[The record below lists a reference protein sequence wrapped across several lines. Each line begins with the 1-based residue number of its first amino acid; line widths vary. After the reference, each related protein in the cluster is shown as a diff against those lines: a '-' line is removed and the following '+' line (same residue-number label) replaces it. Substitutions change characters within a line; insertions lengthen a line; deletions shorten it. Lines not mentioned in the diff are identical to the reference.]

1 MKDIDVLIEALP
13 YIKKFHDKKILIKYG
28 GHAMIDKDS
37 MSSTA
42 RDTVLLKY
50 VGMRPLIVH
59 GGGPEISRSMDKLGK
74 EPEFIQGLRVT
85 DDETMEIIEM
95 VLVGKISTEIV
106 SQLFN
111 HDGNAISVSGKD
123 SSLIFAHKKGARKIE
138 GIEEPHLMECLQGNY
153 EHIRSEMPRTD
164 KERQRYLANLIRIIG
179 ADEYCAP
186 QEIYLFQ
193 IIAGRLGLNQM
204 HVISLFLAYTSGSFF
219 KGDAANKITQSFMKN
234 YIDPLHKYHA
244 DNIKHIRLMYDMVG
258 KYTERLQDIQADRE
272 QLRQNLIKTT
282 KFLLENQILVKEF
295 AKVGIN
301 FEALLKSEENK
312 ALTKYF

>member
-138 GIEEPHLMECLQGNY
+138 GIEEEVDVGLVGEVDCVNTDLLDMFVENNY
-153 EHIRSEMPRTD
+153 IP
-164 KERQRYLANLIRIIG
+164 
-179 ADEYCAP
+179 
-186 QEIYLFQ
+186 
-193 IIAGRLGLNQM
+193 
-204 HVISLFLAYTSGSFF
+204 VISPIG
-219 KGDAANKITQSFMKN
+219 I
-234 YIDPLHKYHA
+234 A
-244 DNIKHIRLMYDMVG
+244 DNGTSLNLNADTVAGEISGAVDAEKLIILTDVPGVLRDPSDPDSLISKIKVSEVPGLIEDGIITGGMIPKIETCVKAIKDGVKSCHIIDGRKKHAL
-258 KYTERLQDIQADRE
+258 
-272 QLRQNLIKTT
+272 
-282 KFLLENQILVKEF
+282 LLEVF
-295 AKVGIN
+295 TTDGIGTMIV
-301 FEALLKSEENK
+301 E
-312 ALTKYF
+312 